1 VARLLGPKCRI
12 CRRVGVKLFLKGT
25 RCDTAKCPME
35 KEARPPGQHGAKRV
49 RMTDFGIHFRE
60 VQRAK
65 KMYGVLQRQFARYY
79 REAERQPGN
88 TGDHLVQGLERR
100 LDNVV
105 YRMRLALSRDHARQ
119 LILHGHFRVNGK
131 KVTIPSSLV
140 SAGDVVEAA
149 KKDKSRKL
157 VADAFAIRR
166 VIECPSWL
174 KVTEEPVL
182 QGLVVQLPTVK
193 ELQVPLESQLIVE
206 YMSR

>member
-1 VARLLGPKCRI
+1 VARTLGPKCRI

-25 RCDTAKCPME
+25 RCDTAKCPIE
-35 KEARPPGQHGAKRV
+35 REARPPGQHGAKRV

-79 REAERQPGN
+79 KEAERQPGN

-105 YRMRLALSRDHARQ
+105 YRLRFGLSRDHSRQ

-131 KVTIPSSLV
+131 KVTIPSALV
-140 SAGDVVEAA
+140 HAGDIIEAA
-149 KKDKSRKL
+149 KKDKSKKL

-182 QGLVVQLPTVK
+182 SGLVVQLPTVK

>member
-1 VARLLGPKCRI
+1 MARTLGPKCRI

-25 RCDTAKCPME
+25 RCDTAKCPIE
-35 KEARPPGQHGAKRV
+35 REARPPGQHGAKRV

-79 REAERQPGN
+79 KEAERQPGN

-105 YRMRLALSRDHARQ
+105 YRLRFGLSRDHSRQ

-131 KVTIPSSLV
+131 KVTIPSALV
-140 SAGDVVEAA
+140 EAGDIIEAA
-149 KKDKSRKL
+149 KKEKSKKL

-182 QGLVVQLPTVK
+182 SGLVVQLPTVK